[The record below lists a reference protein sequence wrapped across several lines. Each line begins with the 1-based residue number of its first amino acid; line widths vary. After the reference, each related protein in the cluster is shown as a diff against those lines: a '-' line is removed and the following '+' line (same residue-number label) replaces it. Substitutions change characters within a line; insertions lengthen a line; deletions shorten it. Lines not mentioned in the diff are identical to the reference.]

1 MPNTLKLA
9 PDLYTNPGKTAIP
22 GMRVDFRKISL
33 VVGDLIT
40 TQIVALGILPAGH
53 RLMHAFIESASL
65 DSNTTTTITVTVGVL
80 NTYYNESPAGTTGIK
95 FNAGST
101 PQSAADYSSG
111 GQTATD
117 VDPQLVTG
125 QNIITASTIPR
136 AGGRVDVFSL
146 AFSTAI
152 GIDTKYDR
160 IIAIQFPALPAT
172 AAAGV
177 FGLGLVI
184 DEP

>member
-1 MPNTLKLA
+1 MYNTLKLA
-9 PDLYTNPGKTAIP
+9 PDLYINPGKTAIP

-40 TQIVALGILPAGH
+40 TQIVALGVLPAGH

-65 DSNTTTTITVTVGVL
+65 DAHTTTTITVTVGVL
-80 NTYYNESPAGTTGIK
+80 NTYYNQAPATV
-95 FNAGST
+95 AV
-101 PQSAADYSSG
+101 PAAYDSG
-111 GQTATD
+111 GATD
-117 VDPQLVTG
+117 TDTAPALVSG
-125 QNIITASTIPR
+125 QNIITASTIVR
-136 AGGRVDVFSL
+136 AGGRVDTFPL

-152 GIDTKYDR
+152 GIDTKKDR

-177 FGLGLVI
+177 LGLGLVI